1 MDRWGEWRESRGTE
15 RSFVATFWG
24 GALFAFAMALVRFLL
39 LEE

>member
-1 MDRWGEWRESRGTE
+1 MGRVARIPGKPA
-15 RSFVATFWG
+15 FLATFWG